1 MLTYEQAKTLEKG
14 DVVYESGFKCYV
26 ISVAL
31 DEKTQT
37 ATVVYTDGAAGGD
50 EFVGHTGNP
59 KFGLTRQPS

>member
-1 MLTYEQAKTLEKG
+1 MLTFEQAKALKKG
-14 DVVYESGFKCYV
+14 DIVYESGCKCYV

-37 ATVVYTDGAAGGD
+37 ATVVYTDGGAGGD
-50 EFVGHTGNP
+50 EFVGRTGSP